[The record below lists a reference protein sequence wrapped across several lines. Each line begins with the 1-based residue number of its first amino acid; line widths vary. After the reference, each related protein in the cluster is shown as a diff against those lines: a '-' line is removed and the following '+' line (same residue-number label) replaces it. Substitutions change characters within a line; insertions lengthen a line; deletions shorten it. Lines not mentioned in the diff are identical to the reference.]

1 MGCNEKQILLNGQVA
16 RDLRTKVEK
25 LLKVPVIEDNPLFIN
40 KLFRRMLGYSP
51 VMRKGTIHECCIF
64 LTKTVRKKLQT

>member
-40 KLFRRMLGYSP
+40 KLFRRGVS
-51 VMRKGTIHECCIF
+51 
-64 LTKTVRKKLQT
+64 